1 MKSRMTEWIYLC
13 LLKALKTIVNRNIYT
28 KMFYITN
35 SKSDL
40 KSDKEQAD
48 HIVFCFPFLMIKL

>member
-13 LLKALKTIVNRNIYT
+13 LLKALKTI
-28 KMFYITN
+28 
-35 SKSDL
+35 DL